1 MFFFSEQDRER
12 LTNQDRER
20 LTNLVA
26 WERVFGRRALSW
38 EELEAWGLELGR
50 EEAAHYLNS
59 DESLNRDESP
69 SASQRKALYKLL
81 FAEHPELELS
91 VFSPQEWRERLEKRR
106 RDTFYSSD
114 VSKSAGEVAVQV
126 EGHADSGSLDS
137 YKVAAGITPGVMAS
151 GGDPRRERAALTYE
165 AVIAFLDA
173 NPGTHTFGDVAEG
186 LGIPRSKGGRAVGAM
201 MRAIH
206 NRGLHEYCVRV
217 VNAKTRKHG
226 CDNAGD

>member
-12 LTNQDRER
+12 LTN
-20 LTNLVA
+20 LVA
-26 WERVFGRRALSW
+26 WEQVFGRRGLSW
-38 EELEAWGLELGR
+38 EELDAWGLTLHR

-59 DESLNRDESP
+59 VEPALAPHR
-69 SASQRKALYKLL
+69 RALYELL
-81 FAEHPELELS
+81 FDEHPELELS
-91 VFSPQEWRERLEKRR
+91 VFSPQELRERLEKRQR
-106 RDTFYSSD
+106 EDSD
-114 VSKSAGEVAVQV
+114 STVASDADGEVDV
-126 EGHADSGSLDS
+126 EVERHASSESVDL
-137 YKVAAGITPGVMAS
+137 YKVAAGITPGVMATES
-151 GGDPRRERAALTYE
+151 DPSRERAALTYE

-217 VNAKTRKHG
+217 VHAKTGKHG
-226 CDNAGD
+226 CDKAGD